1 MVLRI
6 AEKPYNMWNE
16 LVGMLIQ
23 EVFRAVLRMAVDA
36 GLSLGARR
44 VVPSQAVVFW
54 EYQLIL
60 RV

>member
-1 MVLRI
+1 
-6 AEKPYNMWNE
+6 MWNE